1 MKIATSINSK
11 DRSRQSGFSV
21 IIMLALLGMVLAFI
35 VANSQALSG
44 LSSDLNR
51 LEQKQIRRLNES
63 VTNAAPNAA
72 MATMTH
78 APTEQSTARLLN

>member
-1 MKIATSINSK
+1 MKIAASIHSRA
-11 DRSRQSGFSV
+11 RSRQSGFSV
-21 IIMLALLGMVLAFI
+21 IIMLALLGLVLGFI

-63 VTNAAPNAA
+63 VTNAATNPQ
-72 MATMTH
+72 MATMIN
-78 APTEQSTARLLN
+78 APTEQTTAWLSN

>member
-1 MKIATSINSK
+1 MKIAASLHSAS
-11 DRSRQSGFSV
+11 RSRKSGFSV
-21 IIMLALLGMVLAFI
+21 IIMLALLGLVLAFI

-63 VTNAAPNAA
+63 VKNAAPNAA
-72 MATMTH
+72 MAAMTVVPP
-78 APTEQSTARLLN
+78 AQMTVLASK

>member
-1 MKIATSINSK
+1 
-11 DRSRQSGFSV
+11 
-21 IIMLALLGMVLAFI
+21 MLALLGMVLAFI

-63 VTNAAPNAA
+63 VTNAAPNSP
-72 MATMTH
+72 MATMIN
-78 APTEQSTARLLN
+78 APAEQTTARLLN